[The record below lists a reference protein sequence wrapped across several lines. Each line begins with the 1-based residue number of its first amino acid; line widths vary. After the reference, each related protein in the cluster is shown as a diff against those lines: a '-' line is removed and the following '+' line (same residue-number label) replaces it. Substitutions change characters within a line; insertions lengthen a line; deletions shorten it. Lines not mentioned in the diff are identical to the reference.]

1 MSIVMKYADHKFGVT
16 FMLEWSKMQFLETTT
31 SKNVADGPD
40 VAVTGE
46 DCHIDIQ
53 PAWITSMAWP
63 QLTSQDEPEHLLVG
77 TINGSVNML
86 TVFPR
91 NKQHEELVN
100 CSQQYGECT
109 VSY

>member
-1 MSIVMKYADHKFGVT
+1 
-16 FMLEWSKMQFLETTT
+16 MQFLETTA
-31 SKNVADGPD
+31 SKNLADGPD

-46 DCHIDIQ
+46 DCHVDIQ

-77 TINGSVNML
+77 TINGSVAML
-86 TVFPR
+86 TLFPR